1 MNIQYVRRI
10 SSTHKQHKGFTL
22 VELMV
27 TIAVLGIIASIATPS
42 ISLQLANMRV
52 KSTAATL
59 ENALKEAKAE
69 SAIRR
74 QDVAVSYNNNNTAEG
89 RISVSSGQNY
99 GYDANSTINE
109 AASAASV
116 TFRANKTASTSMTY
130 TICDSNASAT
140 PRQVEVNTT
149 AVITTQAGGT
159 CP

>member
-1 MNIQYVRRI
+1 MSTQTRHVLT
-10 SSTHKQHKGFTL
+10 SSHGFTL

-74 QDVAVSYNNNNTAEG
+74 QDIPVTYTNGTTGGTITVGSIRTYD
-89 RISVSSGQNY
+89 
-99 GYDANSTINE
+99 YDAKSTIKKNSTATSI
-109 AASAASV
+109 
-116 TFRANKTASTSMTY
+116 TFRPSKTASDSITY
-130 TICDSNASAT
+130 TICDSNASAS
-140 PRQVEVNTT
+140 PRQVKVNKL
-149 AVITTQAGGT
+149 AVITTQAGVT
-159 CP
+159 C

>member
-1 MNIQYVRRI
+1 MNIQYLRRI
-10 SSTHKQHKGFTL
+10 SSIHKQHKGFTL

-74 QDVAVSYNNNNTAEG
+74 QDVAVSYTSST
-89 RISVSSGQNY
+89 ISVGNIRTY
-99 GYDANSTINE
+99 TYDAKSTIKN
-109 AASAASV
+109 ASSI
-116 TFRANKTASTSMTY
+116 TFRPNKTVSTSITY

-140 PRQVEVNTT
+140 PRQVAVNTT
-149 AVITTQAGGT
+149 AVITSQTGGT
-159 CP
+159 C

>member
-42 ISLQLANMRV
+42 ISSQLANMRV

-99 GYDANSTINE
+99 GYDANSTITE

-130 TICDSNASAT
+130 TICDSNADAT
-140 PRQVEVNTT
+140 PRQVAVNTT

>member
-1 MNIQYVRRI
+1 MNIQYLRRI
-10 SSTHKQHKGFTL
+10 SSIHKQHKGFTL
-22 VELMV
+22 VELML

-99 GYDANSTINE
+99 GYDANSTITE

-130 TICDSNASAT
+130 TICDSNADAT
-140 PRQVEVNTT
+140 PRQVAVNTT

>member
-99 GYDANSTINE
+99 GYDANSTITE

-130 TICDSNASAT
+130 TICDSNADAT
-140 PRQVEVNTT
+140 PRQVAVNTT

>member
-42 ISLQLANMRV
+42 ISLQFANMRV

-74 QDVAVSYNNNNTAEG
+74 QNVAVTYTNSTTGGTIAVGSIRTYD
-89 RISVSSGQNY
+89 
-99 GYDANSTINE
+99 YDAKSTIKKNSTATSI
-109 AASAASV
+109 
-116 TFRANKTASTSMTY
+116 TFRPNKTVSTSMTY

-140 PRQVEVNTT
+140 PRQVAVNTT
-149 AVITTQAGGT
+149 AVITSQVGGA
-159 CP
+159 C

>member
-1 MNIQYVRRI
+1 MNIQHVRRI
-10 SSTHKQHKGFTL
+10 SSTYRQYQGFTL
-22 VELMV
+22 IELMV

-74 QDVAVSYNNNNTAEG
+74 QNITVSHT
-89 RISVSSGQNY
+89 S
-99 GYDANSTINE
+99 STITVGNIRTYDYDTKSIIKGNN
-109 AASAASV
+109 AIV
-116 TFRANKTASTSMTY
+116 FQQNKIVNNATTY
-130 TICDSNASAT
+130 TVCDSNINASS
-140 PRQVEVNTT
+140 RQIEVSKL
-149 AVITTQAGGT
+149 AGIVNKLGGI